1 MYNYFYNYRFIFSNL
16 YFLFKH
22 KILKFKIM
30 RTSAIITKPIKKKI
44 PKAIRQQV
52 WLKYNGKIYENKCTI
67 IWCQNII
74 SVFNFHVGH
83 NIPESKGGGI
93 EIENLRPIC
102 PNCNLSMGSMYSI
115 DEWNKICEKKESFCT
130 RIMKYFLKN

>member
-1 MYNYFYNYRFIFSNL
+1 
-16 YFLFKH
+16 
-22 KILKFKIM
+22 M
-30 RTSAIITKPIKKKI
+30 RTSAVISLIKPSSKQIKKKI

-52 WLKYNGKIYENKCTI
+52 WIKYNGKIFENKCYIT
-67 IWCQNII
+67 WCQNPI

-102 PNCNLSMGSMYSI
+102 PNCNLSMSHLYSI
-115 DEWNKICEKKESFCT
+115 DEWNRICDKKESFCT
-130 RIMKYFLKN
+130 RIMKYFY